1 MTVLPLKAPKAIAST
16 ANDDAAPE
24 QARFPFAI
32 VGHVDHGKSTLIGRL
47 LHDTGSLPEGKLA
60 ELQAASDKRGGT
72 LEWSFLL
79 DSFQAERDQGITIDT
94 TQIFFQTA
102 KRPYV
107 IIDAPGHKEFLK
119 NAVSGVAQAQAAL
132 LVIDAAEGVRE
143 QSRRHALILQLL
155 GLRQVAVIVN
165 KIDLIDFD
173 PKRFQLVADEIT
185 DFLAELGLTP
195 KAIVPISARHGD
207 NIVAR
212 SAQTPWYLGET
223 VVELLDGFE
232 AARAATELPLRLP
245 VQDVFK
251 FDQRRLVVGRIES
264 GRVKVGDTLTFAP
277 TGKSAKV
284 ASIETWNAAPQ
295 IAAGAGQ
302 SVALTLDDELFI
314 ERGMVASHP
323 ERQPHLTHEAVL
335 RLFWLDTAPLEP
347 GDRITLKVATSE
359 YPVAIEG
366 IRAVIDVDTLE
377 RQVADRVGQNGIAE
391 VLVRSRSLMAID
403 LADELIKTGRA
414 VLVRDGD
421 IVGGAVILGRASE
434 VKLAEEP
441 RLLFSPDHL
450 VTNAARAA
458 ANGHRGAVIWLTG
471 LSGSGKST
479 LAMAL
484 ERELFAKGRQVYV
497 LDGDALRSGLNND
510 LGFGPEQRVENI
522 RRTAE
527 VARLFADAGLIV
539 VTSLIS
545 PYAAEREKAR
555 NIVGTHFR
563 EIYVKADLATCEAR
577 DPKGLYARARAGEI
591 RNFTGIDAP
600 YEAPAAADLVID
612 TSATSPEAALRDLVA
627 YVEKATAPQPA
638 AKSVRS

>member
-1 MTVLPLKAPKAIAST
+1 MNAITLKA
-16 ANDDAAPE
+16 ANDTVPHAVQ

-173 PKRFQLVADEIT
+173 PVRFQGVADEIT
-185 DFLAELGLTP
+185 AFLAELGLTP
-195 KAIVPISARHGD
+195 QAIVPISARHGD
-207 NIVAR
+207 NIVTR
-212 SAQTPWYLGET
+212 SGQTPWYQGVT
-223 VVELLDGFE
+223 VVDLLDGFE
-232 AARAATELPLRLP
+232 AAKPATELPLRLP
-245 VQDVFK
+245 IQDVFK
-251 FDQRRLVVGRIES
+251 FDERRLVVGRIES
-264 GRVKVGDTLTFAP
+264 GRLKVGDTLTFAP
-277 TGKSAKV
+277 TGKSARI
-284 ASIETWNAAPQ
+284 ASIETWSAAPQ
-295 IAAGAGQ
+295 IAAAAGQ

-314 ERGMVASHP
+314 ERGHVATHA

-335 RLFWLDTAPLEP
+335 RLFWLDSAPLEP
-347 GDRITLKVATSE
+347 GDRIGLKVATSE
-359 YPVAIEG
+359 YPVAIDG
-366 IRAVIDVDTLE
+366 IRAVIDVDSLD
-377 RQVADRVGQNGIAE
+377 RQVADRVQQNGIAE
-391 VLVRSRSLMAID
+391 VLVRSRQLMALD
-403 LADELIKTGRA
+403 LVDELAKTGRA
-414 VLVRDGD
+414 VLTRNGD
-421 IVGGAVILGRASE
+421 IVGGAVILARTAS
-434 VKLAEEP
+434 ADTAAEP
-441 RLLFSPDHL
+441 RHLFSPDHH
-450 VTNAARAA
+450 VTRQARVA
-458 ANGHRGAVIWLTG
+458 ANGHQGAVIWLTG

-484 ERELFAKGRQVYV
+484 ERDLFAKGRQVYV
-497 LDGDALRSGLNND
+497 LDGDTLRSGLNSD
-510 LGFGPEQRVENI
+510 LGFGAEARAENI

-527 VARLFADAGLIV
+527 MAKLFADAGLV
-539 VTSLIS
+539 VITALIS
-545 PYAAEREKAR
+545 PFAAERDKAR
-555 NIVGTHFR
+555 AIIGDGFH
-563 EIYVKADLATCEAR
+563 EIHVKADLATCEAR
-577 DPKGLYARARAGEI
+577 DPKGLYAKARAGEI
-591 RNFTGIDAP
+591 RNFTGIDSP
-600 YEAPAAADLVID
+600 YEAPEQPELVVD
-612 TSATSPEAALRDLVA
+612 TSTGSPEAALASLIG
-627 YVEKATAPQPA
+627 YVERATAASHDRRHTAQA
-638 AKSVRS
+638 

>member
-1 MTVLPLKAPKAIAST
+1 MTVLPLKTAKT
-16 ANDDAAPE
+16 NVNNANDDAAPT

-94 TQIFFQTA
+94 TQIFFHTA

-173 PKRFQLVADEIT
+173 PVRFQAVADEIT
-185 DFLAELGLTP
+185 AFLAELGLTP

-207 NIVAR
+207 NVVER
-212 SAQTPWYLGET
+212 STKTPWYRGET

-232 AARAATELPLRLP
+232 ANRPATELPLRLP

-264 GRVKVGDTLTFAP
+264 GRVKVGDMLTFAP

-314 ERGMVASHP
+314 ERGMVATHA
-323 ERQPHLTHEAVL
+323 ERQPHLTHEALL
-335 RLFWLDTAPLEP
+335 RLFWLDQAPLEP

-359 YPVAIEG
+359 YTVAVDG
-366 IRAVIDVDTLE
+366 IRAVIDVDSLE

-391 VLVRSRSLMAID
+391 VLVHSRSLMAVD
-403 LADELIKTGRA
+403 LVDELAKTGRA

-421 IVGGAVILGRASE
+421 IVGGAVILGRSSE
-434 VKLAEEP
+434 AKLAEEP
-441 RLLFSPDHL
+441 RLIFSPDHL
-450 VTNAARAA
+450 VTNTARAS
-458 ANGHRGAVIWLTG
+458 ANGHQGAVIWLTG

-479 LAMAL
+479 LAMGL

-510 LGFGPEQRVENI
+510 LGFGPEARAENI

-539 VTSLIS
+539 ITSLIS
-545 PYAAEREKAR
+545 PYAIERERAR
-555 NIVGTHFR
+555 NIIGPHFH
-563 EIYVKADLATCEAR
+563 EVYVKADLATCEAR

-600 YEAPAAADLVID
+600 YEAPKAADLEID
-612 TSATSPEAALRDLVA
+612 TSSVAPEAALSTLLG
-627 YVEKATAPQPA
+627 YVDDVVHPAKAVHS
-638 AKSVRS
+638 AKA

>member
-1 MTVLPLKAPKAIAST
+1 MNAISLKA
-16 ANDDAAPE
+16 ANDVARQ

-47 LHDTGSLPEGKLA
+47 LHDTGSLAEGKLA

-173 PKRFQLVADEIT
+173 PARFEAVAIEIT
-185 DFLAELGLTP
+185 AFLKELGLTP
-195 KAIVPISARHGD
+195 KAVVPVSARHGD
-207 NIVAR
+207 NIATR
-212 SAQTPWYLGET
+212 SSQTPWYQGST

-232 AARAATELPLRLP
+232 ATRPATELPLRLP

-251 FDQRRLVVGRIES
+251 FDDRRLVVGRIES
-264 GRVKVGDTLTFAP
+264 GRVRVGDTLTFAP
-277 TGKSAKV
+277 GGKSARV
-284 ASIETWNAAPQ
+284 ASIESWNAAPQ
-295 IAAGAGQ
+295 IAAAAGQ

-314 ERGMVASHP
+314 ERGHVAAHP
-323 ERQPHLTHEAVL
+323 ERLPHLTHEAVL
-335 RLFWLDTAPLEP
+335 RLFWLDEAPLEP
-347 GDRITLKVATSE
+347 GDRIGLKVATSE
-359 YPVAIEG
+359 YQVAVEG
-366 IRAVIDVDTLE
+366 IRAVIDVDSLN
-377 RQVADRVGQNGIAE
+377 RQVADRVPRNGIAE
-391 VLVRSRSLMAID
+391 VLVRSRQVMAID
-403 LADELIKTGRA
+403 LVDELAKTGRA
-414 VLVRDGD
+414 VLTRNGD
-421 IVGGAVILGRASE
+421 IVGGAVILGRAAE
-434 VKLAEEP
+434 ANLADEP
-441 RLLFSPDHL
+441 RHLFSPDHH
-450 VTNAARAA
+450 VTRDARAA

-484 ERELFAKGRQVYV
+484 ERDLFAKGRQVYV
-497 LDGDALRSGLNND
+497 LDGDTLRSGLNND
-510 LGFGPEQRVENI
+510 LGFGPEARAENI

-527 VARLFADAGLIV
+527 MAKLFADAGLIV

-545 PYAAEREKAR
+545 PFAAERDKAR
-555 NIVGTHFR
+555 AIVGQGFH
-563 EIYVKADLATCEAR
+563 EVHVQADLATCETR
-577 DPKGLYARARAGEI
+577 DPKGLYAKARAGEI
-591 RNFTGIDAP
+591 RNFTGIDSP
-600 YEAPAAADLVID
+600 YEAPVSPELVVD
-612 TSATSPEAALRDLVA
+612 TSATSPDAALVKLVG
-627 YVEKATAPQPA
+627 YVEKVVTRAEVKILA
-638 AKSVRS
+638 SI

>member
-1 MTVLPLKAPKAIAST
+1 MTVLPLITPKAIVST
-16 ANDDAAPE
+16 ANDDTAPQ

-47 LHDTGSLPEGKLA
+47 LHDTGSLAEGKLA

-173 PKRFQLVADEIT
+173 PVRFQSVADEIT
-185 DFLAELGLTP
+185 AFLAELGLTP
-195 KAIVPISARHGD
+195 QAIVPISARHGD
-207 NIVAR
+207 NIVTR
-212 SAQTPWYLGET
+212 STQTPWYQGKT
-223 VVELLDGFE
+223 VIDLLDGFE
-232 AARAATELPLRLP
+232 AARPATELPLRLP

-251 FDQRRLVVGRIES
+251 FDHRRLVVGRIES

-295 IAAGAGQ
+295 IAAAAGQ

-314 ERGMVASHP
+314 ERGMVATHP
-323 ERQPHLTHEAVL
+323 ERTPHLTHDAVL
-335 RLFWLDTAPLEP
+335 RLFWLDSEALEP

-359 YPVAIEG
+359 YPVSIEG
-366 IRAVIDVDTLE
+366 IRAVIDVDSLD
-377 RQVADRVGQNGIAE
+377 RQVADRVTQNGIAE
-391 VLVRSRSLMAID
+391 VLVRSRNLIALD
-403 LADELIKTGRA
+403 QVDEFTKTGRA
-414 VLVRDGD
+414 VLVRNGD

-434 VKLAEEP
+434 ANLADEP

-458 ANGHRGAVIWLTG
+458 ANGHQGAVIWLTG

-522 RRTAE
+522 RRTAQ

-539 VTSLIS
+539 ITSLIS
-545 PYAAEREKAR
+545 PYAAERDNAR
-555 NIVGTHFR
+555 NIVGRNFH

-600 YEAPAAADLVID
+600 YEAPTDASLVLD
-612 TSATSPEAALRDLVA
+612 TAATSPDAALKNLVT
-627 YVEKATAPQPA
+627 YVENAVKPQQGQQSA
-638 AKSVRS
+638 SA

>member
-1 MTVLPLKAPKAIAST
+1 MNAITLKP
-16 ANDDAAPE
+16 ANDAAPQPAAQ

-173 PKRFQLVADEIT
+173 PIRFQVVADEIT
-185 DFLAELGLTP
+185 AFLAELGLTP

-207 NIVAR
+207 NIVTR
-212 SAQTPWYLGET
+212 SASTPWYDGVT
-223 VVELLDGFE
+223 VIDLLDGFE
-232 AARAATELPLRLP
+232 AAKPATELPLRLP
-245 VQDVFK
+245 IQDVFK
-251 FDQRRLVVGRIES
+251 FDERRLVVGRIES
-264 GRVKVGDTLTFAP
+264 GRLKVGDTLTFAP
-277 TGKSAKV
+277 TGKSAKI

-295 IAAGAGQ
+295 IAAAAGQ

-314 ERGMVASHP
+314 ERGHVATHV

-335 RLFWLDTAPLEP
+335 RLFWLDSEPLEP
-347 GDRITLKVATSE
+347 GDRIGLKVATSE

-366 IRAVIDVDTLE
+366 IRAVIDVDSLD
-377 RQVADRVGQNGIAE
+377 RQVADRVHQNGIAE
-391 VLVRSRSLMAID
+391 VLVRSRQLMAID
-403 LADELIKTGRA
+403 LVDELAKTGRA
-414 VLVRDGD
+414 VLTRNGD
-421 IVGGAVILGRASE
+421 IVGGAVILARTASE
-434 VKLAEEP
+434 DNAADP
-441 RLLFSPDHL
+441 RHLFSPDHH
-450 VTNAARAA
+450 VTREARTA
-458 ANGHRGAVIWLTG
+458 ANGHQGAVIWLTG

-484 ERELFAKGRQVYV
+484 ERDLFAKGRQVYV
-497 LDGDALRSGLNND
+497 LDGDTLRTGLNND
-510 LGFGPEQRVENI
+510 LGFGPEARAENI
-522 RRTAE
+522 RRAAE
-527 VARLFADAGLIV
+527 MAKLFADAGLV
-539 VTSLIS
+539 VITSLIS
-545 PYAAEREKAR
+545 PFAAERAKAR
-555 NIVGTHFR
+555 AIIGTGFH
-563 EIYVKADLATCEAR
+563 EIYVKADLATCESR
-577 DPKGLYARARAGEI
+577 DPKGLYAKARAGEI
-591 RNFTGIDAP
+591 RNFTGIDSP
-600 YEAPAAADLVID
+600 YEAPQNAALVID
-612 TSATSPEAALRDLVA
+612 TSVTTPDAAVSTLIG
-627 YVEKATAPQPA
+627 YVEQAIAARATPQRKQIGA
-638 AKSVRS
+638 AQ

>member
-1 MTVLPLKAPKAIAST
+1 MTVLPLISPNVIVTT
-16 ANDDAAPE
+16 ANDDAAP
-24 QARFPFAI
+24 QAARFPFAI

-165 KIDLIDFD
+165 KIDLIAFD
-173 PKRFQLVADEIT
+173 PVRFQSVADEIT
-185 DFLAELGLTP
+185 TFLAELGLTP
-195 KAIVPISARHGD
+195 QAIVPISARHGD

-212 SAQTPWYLGET
+212 SAQTPWYQGKT
-223 VVELLDGFE
+223 VIDLLDGFE
-232 AARAATELPLRLP
+232 AARPATELPLRLP

-251 FDQRRLVVGRIES
+251 FDHRRLVVGRIES
-264 GRVKVGDTLTFAP
+264 GRVNVGDTLTFAP

-295 IAAGAGQ
+295 IAAAAGQ

-314 ERGMVASHP
+314 ERGMVASHA

-359 YPVAIEG
+359 YAVAVEG
-366 IRAVIDVDTLE
+366 IRAVIDVDSLE
-377 RQVADRVGQNGIAE
+377 RQVADRVQQNGIAE
-391 VLVRSRSLMAID
+391 VLVRSRHLMAID
-403 LADELIKTGRA
+403 VVDELTKTGRA
-414 VLVRDGD
+414 VLVRNGD
-421 IVGGAVILGRASE
+421 IVGGAVILGRAGE
-434 VKLAEEP
+434 AKLAEEP

-450 VTNAARAA
+450 VTNQARAA
-458 ANGHRGAVIWLTG
+458 ANGHQGAVIWLTG

-522 RRTAE
+522 RRTAQ

-545 PYAAEREKAR
+545 PYAAERENAR
-555 NIVGTHFR
+555 NIVGANFH
-563 EIYVKADLATCEAR
+563 EVYVRADLATCESR

-600 YEAPAAADLVID
+600 YEAPTRADLVVD
-612 TSATSPEAALRDLVA
+612 TAGTSPEAALKDLVR
-627 YVEKATAPQPA
+627 YVETAVKVAPA
-638 AKSVRS
+638 QESARA

>member
-1 MTVLPLKAPKAIAST
+1 MTVLPLKTAKGSVNS
-16 ANDDAAPE
+16 ANDDSAPV

-94 TQIFFQTA
+94 TQIFFATK

-165 KIDLIDFD
+165 KIDLIGFD
-173 PKRFQLVADEIT
+173 EARFNKVAAEIT
-185 DFLAELGLTP
+185 AFLGELGLTP

-207 NIVAR
+207 NVVAR
-212 SAQTPWYLGET
+212 SAETPWYKGET

-232 AARAATELPLRLP
+232 ASRPATELPLRLP

-251 FDQRRLVVGRIES
+251 FDHRRLVVGRIES
-264 GRVKVGDTLTFAP
+264 GRLKVGDTLTFAP

-284 ASIETWNAAPQ
+284 ASIESWAAAPQ

-302 SVALTLDDELFI
+302 SVAITLDDELFI
-314 ERGMVASHP
+314 ERGMVASHA
-323 ERQPHLTHEAVL
+323 ERQPHLTHEALL
-335 RLFWLDTAPLEP
+335 RLFWLDSAPLEP

-359 YPVAIEG
+359 YHVAIEG

-403 LADELIKTGRA
+403 LVDELAKTGRA

-421 IVGGAVILGRASE
+421 IVGGAVILGRAAE
-434 VKLAEEP
+434 EKLATEP
-441 RLLFSPDHL
+441 RLLFSPDHH
-450 VTNAARAA
+450 VTRDARAG

-479 LAMAL
+479 LAMGL

-497 LDGDALRSGLNND
+497 LDGDTLRSGLNND
-510 LGFGPEQRVENI
+510 LGFGPEARVENI

-545 PYAAEREKAR
+545 PYAAERDKAR
-555 NIVGTHFR
+555 AIVGQNFH
-563 EIYVKADLATCEAR
+563 EVHVQADLGTCEAR
-577 DPKGLYARARAGEI
+577 DPKGLYAKARKGEI

-600 YEAPAAADLVID
+600 YEAPEKADLVID
-612 TSATSPEAALRDLVA
+612 TSAQSPDAALAQLLR
-627 YVEKATAPQPA
+627 YVESATVAETRKSG
-638 AKSVRS
+638 AKG

>member
-1 MTVLPLKAPKAIAST
+1 MNAINPKPV
-16 ANDDAAPE
+16 ANDAAQPAQ

-47 LHDTGSLPEGKLA
+47 LHDTGSLPDGKLA

-102 KRPYV
+102 LRPYV

-165 KIDLIDFD
+165 KIDLIEFD
-173 PKRFQLVADEIT
+173 PARFQAVADEIT
-185 DFLAELGLTP
+185 AFLGELGLTP

-207 NIVAR
+207 NIVTR
-212 SAQTPWYLGET
+212 SPSTPWYDGAT
-223 VVELLDGFE
+223 VVDLLDGFD
-232 AARAATELPLRLP
+232 AARPATEQPLRLP

-251 FDQRRLVVGRIES
+251 FDDRRLVVGRIES

-277 TGKSAKV
+277 TGKSARV

-295 IAAGAGQ
+295 IAAAAGQ

-314 ERGMVASHP
+314 ERGHVAALP

-335 RLFWLDTAPLEP
+335 RLFWLDATPLEP
-347 GDRITLKVATSE
+347 GDRIGLKVATAE
-359 YPVAIEG
+359 YTVAIEG
-366 IRAVIDVDTLE
+366 IRAVIDVDSLS
-377 RQVADRVGQNGIAE
+377 RQVADRVPHNGIAE
-391 VLVRSRSLMAID
+391 VLVRSRHLMALD
-403 LADELIKTGRA
+403 LADEVAKTGRA
-414 VLVRDGD
+414 VLTRNGD
-421 IVGGAVILGRASE
+421 IVGGAVILSHAAQAT
-434 VKLAEEP
+434 LAAEP
-441 RLLFSPDHL
+441 RHLFSPNHH
-450 VTNAARAA
+450 VTRAARAA
-458 ANGHRGAVIWLTG
+458 ANGHDGAVIWLTG

-484 ERELFAKGRQVYV
+484 ERELFARGRQAYV
-497 LDGDALRSGLNND
+497 LDGDTLRSGLNSD
-510 LGFGPEQRVENI
+510 LGFGPEARAENI

-527 VARLFADAGLIV
+527 MARHFADAGLIV
-539 VTSLIS
+539 IASLIS
-545 PYAAEREKAR
+545 PFATERDKAR
-555 NIVGTHFR
+555 AIVGENFH
-563 EIYVKADLATCEAR
+563 EVYVKADLATCEAR
-577 DPKGLYARARAGEI
+577 DPKGLYARARAGQI
-591 RNFTGIDAP
+591 RNFTGIDSP
-600 YEAPAAADLVID
+600 YEAPDQPNLVLD
-612 TSATSPEAALRDLVA
+612 TGAVSPEAALASLIG
-627 YVEKATAPQPA
+627 YVERATVAKDRRHA
-638 AKSVRS
+638 ARA

>member
-1 MTVLPLKAPKAIAST
+1 MTVLPLKTPKPIVNS
-16 ANDDAAPE
+16 ANDDAPANH
-24 QARFPFAI
+24 ARFPFAI

-94 TQIFFQTA
+94 TQIFFTTP

-165 KIDLIDFD
+165 KIDLIKFD
-173 PKRFQLVADEIT
+173 QSRFQAVADEIT
-185 DFLAELGLTP
+185 AFLAELGLSP

-207 NIVAR
+207 NVVDR
-212 SAQTPWYLGET
+212 SPKTPWYHGET
-223 VVELLDGFE
+223 VIELLDGFE

-251 FDQRRLVVGRIES
+251 FDHRRLVVGRIES
-264 GRVKVGDTLTFAP
+264 GRVKVGDTLTFVP
-277 TGKSAKV
+277 SGKSAKV
-284 ASIETWNAAPQ
+284 ATIEAWNAAPQ
-295 IAAGAGQ
+295 IVAGASQ

-314 ERGMVASHP
+314 ERGMVATHG
-323 ERQPHLTHEAVL
+323 ERQPHLTHEALL
-335 RLFWLDTAPLEP
+335 RLFWLDQEPLEP

-359 YPVAIEG
+359 YIVAVEG
-366 IRAVIDVDTLE
+366 IRAVIDVDSLE
-377 RQVADRVGQNGIAE
+377 RQVADRVGRNGIAE

-403 LADELIKTGRA
+403 LVDELAKTGRA

-421 IVGGAVILGRASE
+421 IVGGAVILGRAGE
-434 VKLAEEP
+434 AKFAEEP
-441 RLLFSPDHL
+441 RLIFSPDHL
-450 VTNAARAA
+450 VTNAARAS
-458 ANGHRGAVIWLTG
+458 ANGHKGAVIWLTG

-479 LAMAL
+479 LAMGL

-510 LGFGPEQRVENI
+510 LGFGPEARVENI

-527 VARLFADAGLIV
+527 VARLFADAGLV
-539 VTSLIS
+539 VITSLIS

-555 NIVGTHFR
+555 HIVGANFH
-563 EIYVKADLATCEAR
+563 EVYVKADVATCEAR

-591 RNFTGIDAP
+591 KNFTGIDAP
-600 YEAPAAADLVID
+600 YEAPAKADLEID
-612 TSATSPEAALRDLVA
+612 TGAVTPEAALLTLLG
-627 YVEKATAPQPA
+627 YVEGATNSSKVAH
-638 AKSVRS
+638 SVTA

>member
-1 MTVLPLKAPKAIAST
+1 MTVLPLKTPKANVNS
-16 ANDDAAPE
+16 ANDDAAPN

-94 TQIFFQTA
+94 TQIFFGTA

-173 PKRFQLVADEIT
+173 QARFDAVAAEIT
-185 DFLAELGLTP
+185 AFLAELGLTP
-195 KAIVPISARHGD
+195 KSVVPISARHGD
-207 NIVAR
+207 NVVER
-212 SAQTPWYLGET
+212 SPRTGWYRGET
-223 VVELLDGFE
+223 VIELLDGFE
-232 AARAATELPLRLP
+232 AARPATELPLRLP

-251 FDQRRLVVGRIES
+251 FDHRRLVVGRIES

-284 ASIETWNAAPQ
+284 ASIETWSTAPQ
-295 IAAGAGQ
+295 IAAVAGQ

-314 ERGMVASHP
+314 ERGMVATHN
-323 ERQPHLTHEAVL
+323 ERKPHLTHEAVL
-335 RLFWLDTAPLEP
+335 RLFWLDREPLEP

-359 YPVAIEG
+359 YAVAVEG
-366 IRAVIDVDTLE
+366 IRAVIDVDSLE
-377 RQVADRVGQNGIAE
+377 RQVADRVSQNGIAE
-391 VLVRSRSLMAID
+391 VIVRSRSLMAID
-403 LADELIKTGRA
+403 LVDELARTGRA

-434 VKLAEEP
+434 SSLADEP
-441 RLLFSPDHL
+441 RLIYSPDHL
-450 VTNAARAA
+450 VTRAARTS
-458 ANGHRGAVIWLTG
+458 ANGHQGAVIWLTG

-479 LAMAL
+479 LAMGL
-484 ERELFAKGRQVYV
+484 ERELFARGRQAYV

-510 LGFGPEQRVENI
+510 LGFGPEARAENI

-539 VTSLIS
+539 ITSLIS
-545 PYAAEREKAR
+545 PYAAERDKAR
-555 NIVGTHFR
+555 NIVGANFH
-563 EIYVKADLATCEAR
+563 EVHVKADLAACEAR

-591 RNFTGIDAP
+591 KNFTGIDAP
-600 YEAPAAADLVID
+600 YEAPEAPDLVID
-612 TSATSPEAALRDLVA
+612 TSSVAPDAALLA
-627 YVEKATAPQPA
+627 LLGYVEGVIRSTPRVQSAKA
-638 AKSVRS
+638 